1 MTTPTSR
8 TPGLSAPAQAATD
21 AAGLSADAQLERL
34 RHRLAAAAEDADL
47 LDVGYTTTDSPFGP
61 LLLAATREGL
71 VRLAFAREDHD
82 AVLVRLAE
90 RVSPRVLRAPA
101 RLDGVRRQLDEYFA
115 GRRRDF
121 AVALDLRLSSG
132 FRRTVLDHL
141 RVLPYGRTETY
152 TEVARATAS
161 PRAVRAVG
169 SACATNPV
177 PVVVPCHR
185 VLRSDGSPGGYV
197 GGLAVKAGLLALEA
211 RTAAEDYR
219 SQDR

>member
-1 MTTPTSR
+1 MITQTP
-8 TPGLSAPAQAATD
+8 PD
-21 AAGLSADAQLERL
+21 HLERL
-34 RHRLAAAAEDADL
+34 RDRLVAAADAADL

-61 LLLAATREGL
+61 LLIAATRQGL

-82 AVLVRLAE
+82 AVLARLAE

-115 GRRRDF
+115 GTRQEF
-121 AVALDLRLSSG
+121 ALAVDLRLSSG
-132 FRRTVLDHL
+132 YRRTVLDHL

-185 VLRSDGSPGGYV
+185 VLRSDGSLGGYV
-197 GGLAVKAGLLALEA
+197 GGLEVKTGLLALEA
-211 RTAAEDYR
+211 GAAAEGYR
-219 SQDR
+219 SQHR

>member
-1 MTTPTSR
+1 MTTPTPR
-8 TPGLSAPAQAATD
+8 GTAPAAAPEPATALPPLD
-21 AAGLSADAQLERL
+21 PELERL
-34 RHRLAAAAEDADL
+34 RDRLAAAAESADL

-61 LLLAATREGL
+61 LLLAATRQGL

-82 AVLVRLAE
+82 AVLARLAD

-101 RLDGVRRQLDEYFA
+101 RLDAVRRQLDEYFA

-121 AVALDLRLSSG
+121 ALDVDLRLSSG

-185 VLRSDGSPGGYV
+185 VLRTDGSLGGYV
-197 GGLAVKAGLLALEA
+197 GGLEVKTGLLALEA
-211 RTAAEDYR
+211 GGGAEGYR
-219 SQDR
+219 SQHR

>member
-1 MTTPTSR
+1 MSTPTTDDPALD
-8 TPGLSAPAQAATD
+8 TPAA
-21 AAGLSADAQLERL
+21 ADLERL
-34 RHRLAAAAEDADL
+34 RDRLATAAETAEL

-61 LLLAATREGL
+61 LLLAATRQGL

-82 AVLVRLAE
+82 AVLARLAD

-115 GRRRDF
+115 GSRQEF
-121 AVALDLRLSSG
+121 ALAVDLRLSSG
-132 FRRTVLDHL
+132 YRRTVLDHL
-141 RVLPYGRTETY
+141 RALPYGRTESY

-185 VLRSDGSPGGYV
+185 VLRSDGSLGGYV
-197 GGLAVKAGLLALEA
+197 GGLEVKTGLLALEA
-211 RTAAEDYR
+211 GAAAEGYR
-219 SQDR
+219 SQHR